1 MTISE
6 RYAGVR
12 KRVDEAALRSG
23 RDPSEVTLLAVTK
36 THPVSDINEAIEAG
50 ATDIGENRVQ
60 ELLEKYDHVR
70 PVRWHLIGHL
80 QTNKVRQVIDR
91 VVMIHSV
98 DSLKLARE
106 IDKRASA
113 HGITMDVLIEINS
126 AMEATKSGIA
136 AGGLRWLAEA
146 IAAEC
151 ENVRIR
157 GIMCI
162 PPIAAD
168 PEDSRPYF
176 REAAALFEE
185 MKGWDLPES
194 RFRPDVLS
202 MGMSGDFEVAIEEG
216 ATIVRVGSSIFGARS
231 YR

>member
-1 MTISE
+1 MTIAE
-6 RYAGVR
+6 RFKEVKMRA
-12 KRVDEAALRSG
+12 DAAAERSG
-23 RDPSEVTLLAVTK
+23 RDPAEVRLVAVTK
-36 THPVSDINEAIEAG
+36 THTASEINEAIAAG

-60 ELLEKYDHVR
+60 ELLEKYEAVS

-80 QTNKVRQVIDR
+80 QTNKVKQVIGK

-106 IDKRASA
+106 IDKRAA
-113 HGITMDVLIEINS
+113 AAGITMDVLIEINS
-126 AMEATKSGIA
+126 AMEETKSGIA
-136 AGGLRWLAEA
+136 ASDLRQLVTE
-146 IAAEC
+146 ITQEC
-151 ENVRIR
+151 SNLRVC

-176 REAAALFEE
+176 REAAELFEE
-185 MKGWDLPES
+185 MKSWELPEE
-194 RFRPDVLS
+194 RFEPRELS

-216 ATIVRVGSSIFGARS
+216 ATIVRVGSSIFGPRN